1 MLAWLGLGQGYIRL
15 VKLFAQPSDPTP
27 TPLYNK
33 LYTHYIA
40 LPREVNFKKSVHV
53 GRFAYYLSLDPNPNP
68 NVNQNRTVLPVV
80 VRFY

>member
-33 LYTHYIA
+33 LYTHYIGD
-40 LPREVNFKKSVHV
+40 R
-53 GRFAYYLSLDPNPNP
+53 SLD
-68 NVNQNRTVLPVV
+68 TVYSSCGQVGVQP
-80 VRFY
+80 